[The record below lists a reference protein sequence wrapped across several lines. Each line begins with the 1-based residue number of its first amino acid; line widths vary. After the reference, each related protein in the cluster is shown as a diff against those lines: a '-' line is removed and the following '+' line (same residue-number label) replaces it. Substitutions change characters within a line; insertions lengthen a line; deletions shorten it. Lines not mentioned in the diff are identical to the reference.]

1 MARLRQQYPNN
12 YLTSGNIST
21 EFENF
26 VRYINVAELGNK
38 TLGELLDVLFD
49 TDGNFDGPVEM
60 RLDSTAGLQYRIGT
74 YTSTETGWI
83 TLASMDSIRGTPG
96 KDLGDIG
103 APIMYSRQDTIATA
117 GQTIFDYYQL
127 STDELLVYKNGLL
140 QREGSSYDYTKS
152 HTTGSLSTGAVTF
165 NSGLTVGDTVSIY
178 KIRADDITGYTRA
191 DTVVP
196 TGGQAVFP
204 FTHDADT
211 SLQVYRNGLLQREGG
226 SYDYT
231 TSPTSNTVT
240 FTSTIP
246 AADTVSILTV
256 ENVGESVIAGL
267 MLESRYTDTTSG
279 LIDSTKL
286 SIATDEIPQAK
297 VYGLVAA
304 LAASPSITIAATAPT
319 SPNSGALWLDTSVT
333 PNELKFYNG
342 TVWISTAAE
351 QSIPTF
357 TTSNASQFLQV
368 NGSGTA
374 TAWAN
379 VDLTGVVPKT
389 YMGASNGV
397 ASLDST
403 GRLPNTQLPT
413 TLVTESIYHKEAGP
427 VINTDFTI
435 KRMWK
440 DHIQVT
446 GMSIRTGSGTCNVQ
460 LLVGG
465 VLKDSARAASVT
477 TSDITFTSPV
487 DVDATSASLNL
498 GFQVTSGATPTDVEV
513 TFSVAAVT

>member
-38 TLGELLDVLFD
+38 TIGELLAILFD
-49 TDGNFDGPVEM
+49 ADGEFDGPVEM
-60 RLDSTAGLQYRIGT
+60 RLDTTAGLQYRIGT
-74 YTSTETGWI
+74 YASTEAGWES
-83 TLASMDSIRGTPG
+83 LATIDAIRGTPG
-96 KDLGDIG
+96 ADLGTIG
-103 APIMYSRQDTIATA
+103 APIMYARSDSIATA
-117 GQTIFDYYQL
+117 GQTVFDYYQL
-127 STDELLVYKNGLL
+127 STDQVLVYKNGLL
-140 QREGSSYDYTKS
+140 QREGATYDYTKS
-152 HTTGSLSTGAVTF
+152 HTTGSLGTGAVTF
-165 NSGLTVGDTVSIY
+165 LSGLTVGDTVSIY
-178 KIRADDITGYTRA
+178 KIRADDITGYTRT

-196 TGGQAVFP
+196 AGGQAVFP
-204 FTHDADT
+204 FTHDEDT

-231 TSPTSNTVT
+231 TNTASNTVT

-256 ENVGESVIAGL
+256 ENVGDTVITGL
-267 MLESRYTDTTSG
+267 MLESRYTDTDSG
-279 LIDSTKL
+279 LIDYTKL
-286 SIATDEIPQAK
+286 SIAGDEIPQAK
-297 VYGLVAA
+297 VYGLVTA
-304 LAASPSITIAATAPT
+304 LAAAPTLTIAGTAPVAPAT
-319 SPNSGALWLDTSVT
+319 GALWLDTSVT

-342 TVWISTAAE
+342 TQWLSTAAE

-357 TTSNASQFLQV
+357 TSTNASQFLQV

-374 TAWAN
+374 TTWAD
-379 VDLTGVVPKT
+379 VDLTAVVPKT

-397 ASLDST
+397 ASLDSG

-413 TLVTESIYHKEAGP
+413 TLVTESLYHKVVGGA
-427 VINTDFTI
+427 INADYVI
-435 KRMWK
+435 KRMYK

-460 LLVGG
+460 LMVGG
-465 VLKDSARAASVT
+465 VLKDSVRACSVT
-477 TSDITFTSPV
+477 TSDLTFTSPV
-487 DVDATSASLNL
+487 DVDASTASLSL
-498 GFQVTSGATPTDVEV
+498 GYQVTSGATPTDLEV
-513 TFSVAAVT
+513 TLAIAAVT

>member
-49 TDGNFDGPVEM
+49 TDGNFDGPIEM
-60 RLDSTAGLQYRIGT
+60 RLDSTAGLQYRVGT
-74 YTSTETGWI
+74 YASAETGWI

-103 APIMYSRQDTIATA
+103 APIMYSRQDSVATSS
-117 GQTIFDYYQL
+117 QTVFDYYQL
-127 STDELLVYKNGLL
+127 STDQLLVYKNGLL
-140 QREGSSYDYTKS
+140 QREGSTYDYTKS
-152 HTTGSLSTGAVTF
+152 HTTGSASTGAVTF
-165 NSGLTVGDTVSIY
+165 NSGLTTGNTVSIY
-178 KIRADDITGYTRA
+178 KIRSDDITGYTRT

-196 TGGQAVFP
+196 SGGQAVFP
-204 FTHDADT
+204 FSHDTDT
-211 SLQVYRNGLLQREGG
+211 SIQVYRNGLLQREGG

-231 TSPTSNTVT
+231 ASPTSNTVT

-246 AADTVSILTV
+246 AADTVTILTV

-267 MLESRYTDTTSG
+267 MLESKFTDTASG
-279 LIDSTKL
+279 LIDFTKL
-286 SIATDEIPQAK
+286 SIADAEIPQAK
-297 VYGLVAA
+297 VSGLVAA
-304 LAASPSITIAATAPT
+304 LTASPSITIATTAPT
-319 SPNSGALWLDTSVT
+319 SPASGALWLDTSVT

-342 TVWISTAAE
+342 SLWISTAAE

-413 TLVTESIYHKEAGP
+413 TLVTESIYHLESGSVA
-427 VINTDFTI
+427 NADFTI

-465 VLKDSARAASVT
+465 VLKDSARAAAVT
-477 TSDITFTSPV
+477 ASDITFTSAV
-487 DVDATSASLNL
+487 DVDASSASLSL
-498 GFQVTSGATPTDVEV
+498 GFQVTGGSTPTNLEV
-513 TFSVAAVT
+513 TLSIAAVT